1 MILEYTCSNFK
12 SIKDM
17 IIFSMLATTDT
28 SYEENLVKITN
39 NKVNRI
45 TAIYGSNGSG
55 KSCFINSISLLKN
68 IICNSNNFQ
77 PGDMIPYMPHKLSE
91 KPASHTIQF
100 IKGSTRYAYGIEYDS
115 SKIYNEYLY
124 YFPNGK
130 QSKIFDRT
138 LDGITFGEKFKKDLD
153 KIKSFI
159 KPNKSFL
166 AIAANLTNVNDII
179 QVFMFFKDD
188 LIIYPEEHNDW
199 LFYSIDKIN
208 KDNEIKKIFIE
219 FMQSIG
225 YEIQDI
231 HTKVEQANISE
242 EAFIQNMPE
251 IVRKQ
256 FANLNPIK
264 MEAKLD
270 YGKFIVD
277 LAEESNGMK
286 KLFEVICPILDI
298 IFNNKILL
306 WDEMETKFHP
316 YIVDAIL
323 NLFMNSKKDSM
334 SQLIFSTH
342 DTNLLD
348 LNRFRR
354 DQIWFT
360 ELTTDRATD
369 LYSLSEL
376 KNVRKDE
383 NIRKGY
389 MNGKYGAI
397 PFLQNPL
404 IFPITEEV
412 DG

>member
-1 MILEYTCSNFK
+1 MFN
-12 SIKDM
+12 
-17 IIFSMLATTDT
+17 
-28 SYEENLVKITN
+28 
-39 NKVNRI
+39 
-45 TAIYGSNGSG
+45 
-55 KSCFINSISLLKN
+55 
-68 IICNSNNFQ
+68 
-77 PGDMIPYMPHKLSE
+77 
-91 KPASHTIQF
+91 
-100 IKGSTRYAYGIEYDS
+100 
-115 SKIYNEYLY
+115 
-124 YFPNGK
+124 
-130 QSKIFDRT
+130 
-138 LDGITFGEKFKKDLD
+138 D
-153 KIKSFI
+153 K
-159 KPNKSFL
+159 
-166 AIAANLTNVNDII
+166 
-179 QVFMFFKDD
+179 
-188 LIIYPEEHNDW
+188 
-199 LFYSIDKIN
+199 
-208 KDNEIKKIFIE
+208 
-219 FMQSIG
+219 
-225 YEIQDI
+225 
-231 HTKVEQANISE
+231 
-242 EAFIQNMPE
+242 FIQNK
-251 IVRKQ
+251 RQ
-256 FANLNPIK
+256 FLWCIITK
-264 MEAKLD
+264 
-270 YGKFIVD
+270 
-277 LAEESNGMK
+277 
-286 KLFEVICPILDI
+286 I

>member
-1 MILEYTCSNFK
+1 
-12 SIKDM
+12 
-17 IIFSMLATTDT
+17 
-28 SYEENLVKITN
+28 
-39 NKVNRI
+39 
-45 TAIYGSNGSG
+45 
-55 KSCFINSISLLKN
+55 
-68 IICNSNNFQ
+68 
-77 PGDMIPYMPHKLSE
+77 
-91 KPASHTIQF
+91 
-100 IKGSTRYAYGIEYDS
+100 
-115 SKIYNEYLY
+115 
-124 YFPNGK
+124 
-130 QSKIFDRT
+130 
-138 LDGITFGEKFKKDLD
+138 
-153 KIKSFI
+153 
-159 KPNKSFL
+159 
-166 AIAANLTNVNDII
+166 
-179 QVFMFFKDD
+179 MFFKDD

-242 EAFIQNMPE
+242 ESFIQNMPE

-360 ELTTDRATD
+360 ELTADRATD